1 MEPPI
6 IATDKQN
13 RAISFAVSHI
23 TCNAI
28 MKVENNLPVVY
39 LSIVLPIGT
48 LRPFCSS
55 AEVLPLCLCLL
66 GLVDMATGSCGS
78 MCGCTGHG
86 IVTISRVAC
95 LDLVDGKPLAS
106 DVVRGSVWWSQ

>member
-1 MEPPI
+1 
-6 IATDKQN
+6 
-13 RAISFAVSHI
+13 
-23 TCNAI
+23 

-86 IVTISRVAC
+86 IVTISR
-95 LDLVDGKPLAS
+95 DQ
-106 DVVRGSVWWSQ
+106 VVPAWTWWMGSLWLLMESEAAYGGVSELMF